1 MKTLLN
7 NQAMTKTV
15 SAIVFSIAASVSMTA
30 AAESYSETTV
40 TSSTEG
46 LQTVTVSYADL
57 DLSAADAQETLYYR
71 LSSAARKVCG
81 SSDIR
86 RTGSIKQAAENKS
99 CYENTLA
106 DALSQTSATQVATTN

>member
-15 SAIVFSIAASVSMTA
+15 SAIAFSIAASVSMTA

-40 TSSTEG
+40 STSAQG
-46 LQTVTVSYADL
+46 LQTLTVSYADL
-57 DLSAADAQETLYYR
+57 DLSSADAKETLYYR
-71 LSSAARKVCG
+71 LSGAARKVCG
-81 SSDIR
+81 SSDFR
-86 RTGSIKQAAENKS
+86 RTGSVRQAAENKS

-106 DALSQTSATQVATTN
+106 EALSQTSAAQVATTD